1 MATVHIIGQGSL
13 SYNLLGFI
21 RFRWH
26 TMVVSVLT
34 KEVSSFRFIDGLLF
48 HVFIDCL
55 ELIIRLYVYRVH
67 ALNPRN
73 IAGNSALE
81 TFPAGLLDG
90 LVSLEQV

>member
-1 MATVHIIGQGSL
+1 
-13 SYNLLGFI
+13 
-21 RFRWH
+21 
-26 TMVVSVLT
+26 MVVSVLT
-34 KEVSSFRFIDGLLF
+34 KEVSSLRFIDCLLF
-48 HVFIDCL
+48 HAFIDCL
-55 ELIIRLYVYRVH
+55 ELIIIRLYVYRVH